1 MVKYI
6 IYLLKLFLFLLIYS
20 NSYATC
26 TYNGTVLNTSNGAGT
41 PVNDSSEGVGEQCDD
56 MPNFYSLDFY
66 RMSLCSANVNPVG
79 GAADFSSCTD
89 MLNVDTPINAVINRT
104 AETSLNAPDFTLQS
118 GTYGYMV
125 AIISSKMGI
134 KHSFEV
140 NTAVDTYDSGSALN
154 GAGTYCW
161 TKNNFLSTITN
172 EAGVVTPHGTTV
184 NGGISDI
191 SNFECSNTASDV
203 SNAEFTYE
211 AISVLDG
218 DGSSCAGGLGAN
230 GDRVSMGLLGT
241 GLTTGRL
248 LQDDGETNATDC
260 TNSAKILWVIELT
273 NPVTITPTSQIT
285 MFFKTT
291 DSVSID
297 FDSSAIVNPI
307 LLKAG
312 ANPPQAYISA
322 SE

>member
-6 IYLLKLFLFLLIYS
+6 IYLVKVFLFLLVYS
-20 NSYATC
+20 NSFATC
-26 TYNGTVLNTSNGAGT
+26 TYNGTVLGTSNGVGT
-41 PVNDSSEGVGEQCDD
+41 PVNDSSDGVGDQCDD

-66 RMSLCSANVNPVG
+66 RMSLCSANVNPVN
-79 GAADFSSCTD
+79 APADFSSCTD
-89 MLNVDTPINAVINRT
+89 MLNTDTAVNAIINRT

-125 AIISSKMGI
+125 AVISSKMGI

-140 NTAVDTYDSGSALN
+140 STAVATYDTSSALN
-154 GAGTYCW
+154 DPGTYCW

-172 EAGVVTPHGTTV
+172 EAGVVTPHGTSV
-184 NGGISDI
+184 NGGASDI
-191 SNFECSNTASDV
+191 SNFECSNSASDV

-211 AISVLDG
+211 VISVLDG
-218 DGSSCAGGLGAN
+218 DGSSCAGGIGAN

-241 GLTTGRL
+241 GVATGRL
-248 LQDDGETNATDC
+248 LQNDGVSDATDC
-260 TNSAKILWVIELT
+260 TNSAKLLWVIELT

-297 FDSSAIVNPI
+297 FDNTAVGAPI